1 MPRAHAARR
10 GRDSA
15 TRDGREGDGGEDAA
29 RRGDTEGERS
39 GASGSRDAR
48 VEVRGPGSKNGDMT
62 GAHAAGRATGGG
74 TRDGRE
80 MANDAGESTRARE
93 EGGGD
98 QEKSDSESA
107 RATGPAGAADEE
119 AGRPRR
125 NTWPGTTWGDPDC
138 REGRD
143 REEVG
148 PVERAAATRAP
159 DGANRRGTAATVAGK
174 RRQRPRR
181 ATATVGGGRG
191 YDEATRRA
199 KRKKRTEGTTQ
210 ARYVERRKRMWG
222 GDIKRGIEV
231 GPLTVERV
239 VGARY
244 EWRDAAYAARSGA
257 SAVIWLGSQVWDPG
271 R

>member
-1 MPRAHAARR
+1 
-10 GRDSA
+10 
-15 TRDGREGDGGEDAA
+15 
-29 RRGDTEGERS
+29 
-39 GASGSRDAR
+39 
-48 VEVRGPGSKNGDMT
+48 MT
-62 GAHAAGRATGGG
+62 GAHAAGRATDGG

-80 MANDAGESTRARE
+80 RANGASEGTCARE

-107 RATGPAGAADEE
+107 RETGAAGAADEE
-119 AGRPRR
+119 AGRPRG
-125 NTWPGTTWGDPDC
+125 NTWPGTTWEDPNF
-138 REGRD
+138 REGRG
-143 REEVG
+143 REEVD
-148 PVERAAATRAP
+148 PVARAVATRAP
-159 DGANRRGTAATVAGK
+159 DGANQRGMAATVAGK